1 MLSIRSD
8 KRRQLRR
15 TSAPLPF
22 HDVIFRCP
30 SSSAFLSLSLRQL
43 QQLQSDQSSSS
54 INLDMASRE
63 IEDAVTAY
71 LRRATETFDL
81 SKNVEVKHFG
91 SLILGSFR
99 TFGSI
104 WVSFWKIWATFWF
117 NLGDFWII
125 WATLCYFGRLFG
137 WLFKSFAQSITICLA
152 QLA

>member
-1 MLSIRSD
+1 M
-8 KRRQLRR
+8 
-15 TSAPLPF
+15 T
-22 HDVIFRCP
+22 
-30 SSSAFLSLSLRQL
+30 SSSDVHHLQSFFLSLSQL

-81 SKNVEVKHFG
+81 SKNVEVKHIG
-91 SLILGSFR
+91 SLILGDRFGLLGQFGCLFGKFWA
-99 TFGSI
+99 TF
-104 WVSFWKIWATFWF
+104 WVNPGDFWKIWAT
-117 NLGDFWII
+117 LG
-125 WATLCYFGRLFG
+125 YYGRLFG

>member
-1 MLSIRSD
+1 MTHFVPILSLGSLSKRIFKNCCVNGTHDWLLSIRSD

-15 TSAPLPF
+15 TSAPLAF

-30 SSSAFLSLSLRQL
+30 SSSEFLSLSLSQL

-81 SKNVEVKHFG
+81 SKNVEVKHIG
-91 SLILGSFR
+91 SLILVDSFGLLGQ
-99 TFGSI
+99 FGCL
-104 WVSFWKIWATFWF
+104 FGK
-117 NLGDFWII
+117 
-125 WATLCYFGRLFG
+125 FGRLFG
-137 WLFKSFAQSITICLA
+137 LIWVTFG
-152 QLA
+152 